1 MTDDKLPTR
10 QEDFA
15 EWYNQ
20 LVLRSEMAD
29 YAPVRGCMVV
39 RPYGWALWE
48 NITAAL
54 DSRFKATG
62 HVNAAFPLLIPRS
75 FLEREK
81 DHVEGFSPQLAV
93 VTIGGGEVLEEPLVV
108 RPTSETIIGHMY
120 AKWIKSY
127 RDLPVLIN
135 LWNGVVRWE
144 LRTKLFLRTAEFYWQ
159 EGHTAHASE
168 AEAVA
173 ETMQMLEIYADFAEN
188 EAAVPVVRG
197 RKSDTEK
204 FAGAVDSYSIEAMMA
219 DTRALQAGT
228 SHNLGQNFARAFDI
242 RYLDRNNQQQLCWT
256 TSWGL
261 STRFIGAI
269 IMVHGDDQGLILPPR
284 LAPHQVL
291 IVPIHKDEAER
302 ALVMEAVERM
312 RRQLGGFRLRLDD
325 REGLT
330 PGCKFHDGEMRGV
343 PLRLEI
349 GPKDVAKGTVAL
361 ARRDRPGKDGRT
373 FVPQDGLDRAVAD
386 LLVQIQHDLFQRA
399 LTFRLQ
405 NTHQPEDYDAFRQVL
420 ESGWADVWWCGEA
433 DCEAVIK
440 EDTKA
445 SSRVIPID
453 QPGGQGVCIRC
464 GRPAR
469 ERAIFSRS
477 Y

>member
-1 MTDDKLPTR
+1 
-10 QEDFA
+10 
-15 EWYNQ
+15 
-20 LVLRSEMAD
+20 
-29 YAPVRGCMVV
+29 
-39 RPYGWALWE
+39 
-48 NITAAL
+48 
-54 DSRFKATG
+54 
-62 HVNAAFPLLIPRS
+62 
-75 FLEREK
+75 
-81 DHVEGFSPQLAV
+81 
-93 VTIGGGEVLEEPLVV
+93 
-108 RPTSETIIGHMY
+108 
-120 AKWIKSY
+120 
-127 RDLPVLIN
+127 
-135 LWNGVVRWE
+135 
-144 LRTKLFLRTAEFYWQ
+144 
-159 EGHTAHASE
+159 
-168 AEAVA
+168 
-173 ETMQMLEIYADFAEN
+173 
-188 EAAVPVVRG
+188 
-197 RKSDTEK
+197 
-204 FAGAVDSYSIEAMMA
+204 MMA

-330 PGCKFHDGEMRGV
+330 PGFKFHDGEMRGV